1 MPWGRVYMNKTIA
14 SKKSEVG
21 PAATIDYPPKLT
33 ANPNEAAKMLGIG
46 HVQVRQLVRAGD
58 LPTLPGRNINIPLI
72 AIERYLER
80 LGGEK

>member
-1 MPWGRVYMNKTIA
+1 MSATATSNET
-14 SKKSEVG
+14 
-21 PAATIDYPPKLT
+21 AAVSTTATTTAKLARLT
-33 ANPNEAAKMLGIG
+33 RNPYEAGAILGIG
-46 HVQVRQLVRAGD
+46 HNQVRELVRSGD

>member
-1 MPWGRVYMNKTIA
+1 MST
-14 SKKSEVG
+14 
-21 PAATIDYPPKLT
+21 AATTHATNTPKLT
-33 ANPNEAAKMLGIG
+33 FNPYETAKMLGIG

-80 LGGEK
+80 LTGSAA